1 MSSSLV
7 LLNSILLLKN
17 FLPSRVKSL
26 TKKSVA
32 VSYDPKHEEILFDA
46 LGLSVSITSS
56 MIEGHMV
63 NLHTVITRLIHRHTH
78 GMFDNM
84 QNCWGLCPKIQFIGM
99 S

>member
-1 MSSSLV
+1 M
-7 LLNSILLLKN
+7 I
-17 FLPSRVKSL
+17 PS
-26 TKKSVA
+26 T
-32 VSYDPKHEEILFDA
+32 EEILFDA
-46 LGLSVSITSS
+46 LGPSVSITGS

-63 NLHTVITRLIHRHTH
+63 NLHTIITTLIHRHIH

>member
-17 FLPSRVKSL
+17 FLPSWVKSL
-26 TKKSVA
+26 AKKFVA
-32 VSYDPKHEEILFDA
+32 VFYDPKHEEILFDA

-78 GMFDNM
+78 VMFDNM